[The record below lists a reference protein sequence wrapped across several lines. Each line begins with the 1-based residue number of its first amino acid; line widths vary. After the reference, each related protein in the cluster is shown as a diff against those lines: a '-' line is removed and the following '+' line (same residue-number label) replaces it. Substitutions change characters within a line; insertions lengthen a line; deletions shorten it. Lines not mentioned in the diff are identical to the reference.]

1 MSEEV
6 RTRGPS
12 PWWDRAGALVSTL
25 CAVHCAGLGLVLIL
39 FPGLWLRRQQWPVD
53 LAWLLYLEWALAAI
67 ALGLAT
73 VALGQGYV
81 RHRRPWPIL
90 LAVPGLALMGA
101 GIFTDLHWWPLWGS
115 VIVLSGG
122 LLLVAGHLSNLALLR
137 RAASPRAAATSPACR
152 A

>member
-6 RTRGPS
+6 RSRGPS
-12 PWWDRAGALVSTL
+12 PWLDRAGALVSAL
-25 CAVHCAGLGLVLIL
+25 CAVHCAGLGLVLVL

-53 LAWLLYLEWALAAI
+53 LAWLLYLEWTLAAM
-67 ALGLAT
+67 ALGLAL
-73 VALGQGYV
+73 VALRHGHV

-122 LLLVAGHLSNLALLR
+122 LLLVAAHLSNLALLR
-137 RAASPRAAATSPACR
+137 RTMSGIAVVHVREPML
-152 A
+152 